1 MGCLRISPPARW
13 RSPLPPRL
21 TRRGTPPPTLAPA
34 AVLAASSWH
43 SPPMARWVSAIAR
56 GRNVCP
62 VRTRRWLV
70 KWSGDL
76 SHPDRDGFS
85 VLPRPGPKVGGVTRW
100 APNRW
105 LAERD
110 PA

>member
-1 MGCLRISPPARW
+1 MELLDHLDEGDGPA
-13 RSPLPPRL
+13 LDAH
-21 TRRGTPPPTLAPA
+21 TQRRARQA
-34 AVLAASSWH
+34 RLAASSWH

-85 VLPRPGPKVGGVTRW
+85 VLPRPGPQVGGVTRW